1 MRCNFTDKLS
11 EWLDRELTPSEHEQV
26 REHLSGCKICR
37 QVEQDFLRLRD
48 QISTARFDVDPVVQ
62 RQALWKVLA
71 SKRVP
76 LWRRS
81 VAVPIP
87 GVALAA
93 AILLALGTWGVFMRG
108 PMQSRGN
115 DRRVKSAEPQP
126 SSSNGSGVMDFS
138 RFDRGE
144 RAIVYKERAANNP
157 ASQGATR

>member
-1 MRCNFTDKLS
+1 ECDCAKSGTLYTSRTPRERKNSMRCDFTDKLS
-11 EWLDRELTPSEHEQV
+11 AWLDRELTPSENEQV
-26 REHLSGCKICR
+26 REHLAGCKICR

-48 QISTARFDVDPVVQ
+48 QINTARFDVDPVVQ

-93 AILLALGTWGVFMRG
+93 ALL
-108 PMQSRGN
+108 
-115 DRRVKSAEPQP
+115 
-126 SSSNGSGVMDFS
+126 
-138 RFDRGE
+138 
-144 RAIVYKERAANNP
+144 
-157 ASQGATR
+157 